1 MSKSVI
7 HIALAIAL
15 MLCSAA
21 TLIYLLRDRPG
32 RGTTTP
38 IDRSAAIADSLTI
51 VDLEAAL
58 IRRDSLD
65 RVKDSIIAN
74 REPVYIRLD
83 NGTRSLTLA
92 PDDSIGAILD
102 GKPVSKY

>member
-1 MSKSVI
+1 M
-7 HIALAIAL
+7 
-15 MLCSAA
+15 
-21 TLIYLLRDRPG
+21 RPG
-32 RGTTTP
+32 WIIVSVLGFGAMCAAVGYVAHKCPECGTSTP

-58 IRRDSLD
+58 VRRDSLD

-83 NGTRSLTLA
+83 NGIRSLTLA

>member
-1 MSKSVI
+1 MNWPAT
-7 HIALAIAL
+7 IAAFAL
-15 MLCSAA
+15 GAVLCWF
-21 TLIYLLRDRPG
+21 LKPCPEC
-32 RGTTTP
+32 GTPTP

-58 IRRDSLD
+58 VRRDSLD

>member
-1 MSKSVI
+1 MNWPATIIAAVAAF
-7 HIALAIAL
+7 ALAWFL
-15 MLCSAA
+15 KPC
-21 TLIYLLRDRPG
+21 PEC
-32 RGTTTP
+32 GTSTP
-38 IDRSAAIADSLTI
+38 IDRSGIVADSLTI

-65 RVKDSIIAN
+65 RVKDSLIAN